1 MTPSAASKVDNYFK
15 LKIKTITKPNPG
27 RYHHEERMVSDLRS
41 RNSRY
46 EETEISGNA
55 GNQLDDQVKSET

>member
-1 MTPSAASKVDNYFK
+1 MTPSAASKVDDYFK
-15 LKIKTITKPNPG
+15 QKTITKHNPG

-46 EETEISGNA
+46 EETEIIGNA